1 MQSASIGKY
10 LFMRLPPPFVA
21 IALAALIAPAAT
33 LRAQEPAVH
42 TPATTATK
50 LAPDSIRADTVREQ
64 GRPRHYWKKF
74 AAGFASS
81 ILAHEGAHIVTA
93 YAVGGHPTIGF
104 NKGRPTVYSGISAR
118 LEPRK
123 QFLFS
128 SMGLNLQ
135 AAMDEGIL
143 DVPHRR
149 GAPFERGVLAGGI
162 ATALFYVTIGRTAS
176 VSDVDFMA
184 RTSSLSKTDITFIY
198 GGVAALHAFR
208 IHKDERY
215 ADFFVHPDVNAGKGL
230 RVGVNIQ

>member
-1 MQSASIGKY
+1 
-10 LFMRLPPPFVA
+10 MRLLPPLVA
-21 IALAALIAPAAT
+21 IALAALIASAAT
-33 LRAQEPAVH
+33 LSAQEPAVR
-42 TPATTATK
+42 TPAATASR
-50 LAPDSIRADTVREQ
+50 LAPDSAATDSVRDQ

-93 YAVGGHPTIGF
+93 YAVGGHPTIGI

-118 LEPRK
+118 TQPHQ

-128 SMGLNLQ
+128 SMGLNVQ
-135 AAMDEGIL
+135 AALDEGIL
-143 DVPHRR
+143 DVPHTR

-176 VSDVDFMA
+176 VSDVDMMA
-184 RTSSLSKTDITFIY
+184 RTSSLSKTDITLIY

-208 IHKDERY
+208 IHRDERY
-215 ADFFVHPDVNAGKGL
+215 ADFFVRPDANAGKGL
-230 RVGVNIQ
+230 RIGVNIQ

>member
-1 MQSASIGKY
+1 MRFPSP
-10 LFMRLPPPFVA
+10 LFA
-21 IALAALIAPAAT
+21 IALAAVIAPVTT
-33 LRAQEPAVH
+33 LRAQEPAVSS
-42 TPATTATK
+42 PASAAP
-50 LAPDSIRADTVREQ
+50 LAPDSTRAEEVRQ
-64 GRPRHYWKKF
+64 QPGRPRHYWKKF

-93 YAVGGHPTIGF
+93 YAVGGHPTIGI

-118 LEPRK
+118 LQPHQ

-143 DVPHRR
+143 DVPHNR

-176 VSDVDFMA
+176 VSDIDMMS
-184 RTSSLSKTDITFIY
+184 RTSSLSKTDLTIIY
-198 GGVAALHAFR
+198 GGVAALHTVR
-208 IHKDERY
+208 IHRDERY
-215 ADFFVHPDVNAGKGL
+215 ADFFVRPDASAGKGL
-230 RVGVNIQ
+230 KVGVNIQ

>member
-1 MQSASIGKY
+1 
-10 LFMRLPPPFVA
+10 MRFPSPLAA
-21 IALAALIAPAAT
+21 IALAALIAPATA
-33 LRAQEPAVH
+33 LRAQEPAAS
-42 TPATTATK
+42 TPAVTP
-50 LAPDSIRADTVREQ
+50 LAVDSTRADTAPEVI
-64 GRPRHYWKKF
+64 RPRHYWKKF

-93 YAVGGHPTIGF
+93 YAVGGHPTIGI

-118 LEPRK
+118 LQPHQ

-143 DVPHRR
+143 DVPHNR

-176 VSDVDFMA
+176 VSDIDMMS
-184 RTSSLSKTDITFIY
+184 RTSSLSKTDLTIIY
-198 GGVAALHAFR
+198 GGVAALHTLR
-208 IHKDERY
+208 IHRDERY
-215 ADFFVHPDVNAGKGL
+215 ADFFVRPDVSAGKGL
-230 RVGVNIQ
+230 KLGVNIQ

>member
-1 MQSASIGKY
+1 MRFPSP
-10 LFMRLPPPFVA
+10 LFA
-21 IALAALIAPAAT
+21 IALAALIAPVAT
-33 LRAQEPAVH
+33 LRAQEPAVSS
-42 TPATTATK
+42 PASAAP
-50 LAPDSIRADTVREQ
+50 LAPDSTRAEEVRQ
-64 GRPRHYWKKF
+64 QPGRPRHYWKKF

-93 YAVGGHPTIGF
+93 YAVGGHPTIGI

-118 LEPRK
+118 LQPHQ

-143 DVPHRR
+143 DVPHNR

-176 VSDVDFMA
+176 VSDIDMMS
-184 RTSSLSKTDITFIY
+184 RTSSLSKTDLTIIY
-198 GGVAALHAFR
+198 GGVAALHTLR
-208 IHKDERY
+208 IHRDERY
-215 ADFFVHPDVNAGKGL
+215 ADFFVRPDASAGKGL
-230 RVGVNIQ
+230 KVGVNIQ

>member
-1 MQSASIGKY
+1 
-10 LFMRLPPPFVA
+10 MRLPPPFVA
-21 IALAALIAPAAT
+21 IALAVLIAHGAS
-33 LRAQEPAVH
+33 LRAQEPGARTAGA
-42 TPATTATK
+42 TPAG
-50 LAPDSIRADTVREQ
+50 LAPDSTRADSVHEQ

-93 YAVGGHPTIGF
+93 YAVGGHPTIGI
-104 NKGRPTVYSGISAR
+104 NKGRPTVYSGISAQ
-118 LEPRK
+118 LQPHK

-162 ATALFYVTIGRTAS
+162 ATALFYVTLGRTAS

-184 RTSSLSKTDITFIY
+184 RTSSLSKTDITIIY
-198 GGVAALHAFR
+198 GGIAALHAFR
-208 IHKDERY
+208 IHRDERY
-215 ADFFVHPDVNAGKGL
+215 ADFFVRPDVDAGKGL
-230 RVGVNIQ
+230 KVGVNIQ

>member
-1 MQSASIGKY
+1 
-10 LFMRLPPPFVA
+10 MRLPPPFDA
-21 IALAALIAPAAT
+21 IVLVALIAPAT
-33 LRAQEPAVH
+33 RLWAQEPAAP
-42 TPATTATK
+42 TPVATPVSH
-50 LAPDSIRADTVREQ
+50 APDSTSADTAHEQ

-93 YAVGGHPTIGF
+93 YAVGGHPTIGI

-135 AAMDEGIL
+135 AALDEGIL

-162 ATALFYVTIGRTAS
+162 ATALFYVTLGRTAS

-184 RTSSLSKTDITFIY
+184 RTSSLSKTDITIIY
-198 GGVAALHAFR
+198 GGIAALHALR
-208 IHKDERY
+208 IHRDERY
-215 ADFFVHPDVNAGKGL
+215 ADFFVRPDVSAGKGL
-230 RVGVNIQ
+230 KVGVNVQ

>member
-1 MQSASIGKY
+1 
-10 LFMRLPPPFVA
+10 MRPLPSLVA
-21 IALAALIAPAAT
+21 IALAALIAPAAS
-33 LRAQEPAVH
+33 LRAQEPAVG
-42 TPATTATK
+42 TPAAAATK
-50 LAPDSIRADTVREQ
+50 LTPDSTAPDRVREP

-93 YAVGGHPTIGF
+93 YAVGGHPTIGID
-104 NKGRPTVYSGISAR
+104 KGRPTVYSGISAR
-118 LEPRK
+118 TQPHQ

-128 SMGLNLQ
+128 SMGLNVQ
-135 AAMDEGIL
+135 AALDEAIL

-184 RTSSLSKTDITFIY
+184 RTSSLSKTDITLIY

-208 IHKDERY
+208 IHRDERY
-215 ADFFVHPDVNAGKGL
+215 ADFFVHPDVSAGKGL
-230 RVGVNIQ
+230 RVGVDIR

>member
-1 MQSASIGKY
+1 
-10 LFMRLPPPFVA
+10 MRLLPPVVA
-21 IALAALIAPAAT
+21 IAFTALIAPATA
-33 LRAQEPAVH
+33 LQAQGPASRS
-42 TPATTATK
+42 PAAA
-50 LAPDSIRADTVREQ
+50 LLPADSAHADTVPER
-64 GRPRHYWKKF
+64 GRPRNYWKKF

-93 YAVGGHPTIGF
+93 YAVGGHPTIGI

-118 LEPRK
+118 MQPRQ

-143 DVPHRR
+143 DVPHNR

-176 VSDVDFMA
+176 VSDIDMMA
-184 RTSSLSKTDITFIY
+184 RTSSLSKTDLTFIY
-198 GGVAALHAFR
+198 GGVAALHALR
-208 IHKDERY
+208 IHRDEHY
-215 ADFFVHPDVNAGKGL
+215 ADFFVRPDVSAGKGL

>member
-1 MQSASIGKY
+1 
-10 LFMRLPPPFVA
+10 MRFPSPLVA
-21 IALAALIAPAAT
+21 IALAALIAPVAT
-33 LRAQEPAVH
+33 LRAQEPAVSA
-42 TPATTATK
+42 PAAAP
-50 LAPDSIRADTVREQ
+50 LAPDSTRADAVRQ
-64 GRPRHYWKKF
+64 QPGRPRHYWKKF

-93 YAVGGHPTIGF
+93 YAVGGRPTIGI

-118 LEPRK
+118 LQPHQ

-143 DVPHRR
+143 DVPHNR

-176 VSDVDFMA
+176 VSDIDMMS
-184 RTSSLSKTDITFIY
+184 RTSSLSKTDLTIIY
-198 GGVAALHAFR
+198 GGVAALHTLR
-208 IHKDERY
+208 IHRDERY
-215 ADFFVHPDVNAGKGL
+215 ADFFVRPDVSAGKGL
-230 RVGVNIQ
+230 KLGVNIQ

>member
-1 MQSASIGKY
+1 
-10 LFMRLPPPFVA
+10 MRPLPPLVA
-21 IALAALIAPAAT
+21 IAVAALIAPIST
-33 LRAQEPAVH
+33 LRAQEPAVRTPSA
-42 TPATTATK
+42 TPAS
-50 LAPDSIRADTVREQ
+50 LAPDSSRHDSTRTDTVPER

-93 YAVGGHPTIGF
+93 YAVGGHPTIGI
-104 NKGRPTVYSGISAR
+104 NKGRPTVYSGISAQ
-118 LEPRK
+118 LDPHK

-135 AAMDEGIL
+135 AAMDEAIL
-143 DVPHRR
+143 DVPHHR

-184 RTSSLSKTDITFIY
+184 RTSSLSKTDITIIY

-208 IHKDERY
+208 IHRDEHY
-215 ADFFVHPDVNAGKGL
+215 ADFFVRPDVSAGKGL
-230 RVGVNIQ
+230 RVGVNID

>member
-1 MQSASIGKY
+1 
-10 LFMRLPPPFVA
+10 MRFPSPLAA
-21 IALAALIAPAAT
+21 IALAALIAPVAT
-33 LRAQEPAVH
+33 LRAQEPAVS
-42 TPATTATK
+42 TPAAAP
-50 LAPDSIRADTVREQ
+50 LAPDSTRADARQ
-64 GRPRHYWKKF
+64 QPGRPRHYWKKF

-93 YAVGGHPTIGF
+93 YAVGGHPTIGI

-118 LEPRK
+118 LQPHQ

-143 DVPHRR
+143 DVPHNR

-176 VSDVDFMA
+176 VSDIDMMS
-184 RTSSLSKTDITFIY
+184 RTSSLSKTDLTIIY
-198 GGVAALHAFR
+198 GGVAALHTLR
-208 IHKDERY
+208 IHRDERY
-215 ADFFVHPDVNAGKGL
+215 ADFFVRPDVSAGKGL
-230 RVGVNIQ
+230 KLGVNIQ

>member
-1 MQSASIGKY
+1 
-10 LFMRLPPPFVA
+10 MRPLPPLVA
-21 IALAALIAPAAT
+21 IAVAALIAPAAT
-33 LRAQEPAVH
+33 LRAQEPAVK
-42 TPATTATK
+42 TPATSAAN
-50 LAPDSIRADTVREQ
+50 LAQDSTRADTVPERV
-64 GRPRHYWKKF
+64 RPRHYWKKF

-93 YAVGGHPTIGF
+93 YAVGGHPTIGI

-118 LEPRK
+118 LDPHK

-184 RTSSLSKTDITFIY
+184 RTSSLSKTDITLIY
-198 GGVAALHAFR
+198 GGVAVLHAFR
-208 IHKDERY
+208 IHRDERY
-215 ADFFVHPDVNAGKGL
+215 ADFFVRPDVSAGKGL